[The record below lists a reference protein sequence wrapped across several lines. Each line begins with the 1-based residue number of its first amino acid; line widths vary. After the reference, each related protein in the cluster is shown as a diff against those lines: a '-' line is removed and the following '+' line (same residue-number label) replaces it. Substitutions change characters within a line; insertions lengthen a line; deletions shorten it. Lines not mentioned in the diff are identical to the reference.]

1 MEAKLMGGKV
11 RKVVVMER
19 LNKERFLETQGD
31 RVGEC
36 WIRWA
41 AAGSVNGDVV
51 ESDAV
56 LDVAIEVK
64 RRRRGGRLIG
74 L

>member
-19 LNKERFLETQGD
+19 LNKGRCLKTLGD
-31 RVGEC
+31 GVGERHI
-36 WIRWA
+36 WWA

-56 LDVAIEVK
+56 LAVAIGVK
-64 RRRRGGRLIG
+64 RQ
-74 L
+74 